1 MTVITTQQAQ
11 SYLDRWKSV
20 RDREADEWR
29 KSSMETRF
37 RQISAL
43 VSSRSLFGQDQDREG
58 RVAKV
63 RERWARIRKAS
74 NG

>member
-1 MTVITTQQAQ
+1 MTLITPKQALG
-11 SYLDRWKSV
+11 YLDRWKSV

-29 KSSMETRF
+29 KSSMETRL

-43 VSSRSLFGQDQDREG
+43 VSSRSLFGADQEREG
-58 RVAKV
+58 RIAEV
-63 RERWARIRKAS
+63 RARWATIRQAS